1 VTFATCCASYKQSTL
16 NDWSSKIWDALKFEV
31 WNGEEEDSIKG
42 SLQILHNLSESLS
55 KSPFPLEW
63 DLNEDYL
70 SYFAIPAITECSTRL
85 HDSRKQYLIPSGRIL
100 QAIASASPYSFYLV
114 IKKVLPALLL
124 IWQDSK
130 LGSEKKSL
138 LTVLNNI
145 LEARVDQILADD
157 FVPGML
163 KEEEMPIAMQ
173 EYLSESMKKMGEAFG
188 RFRDGL
194 VEVYSAAVS
203 DMKKTSEL
211 QDDSF
216 ALPAIHG
223 LALLFKIPGY
233 LSDAE
238 MGMVVEQLNRIALDL
253 RDKKEIHAEALSA
266 LHQISVEAE
275 GVFKITLSNYIL
287 ELPQKLSPINSES
300 YPEELESVIS
310 KLQDLIELSCKVPP
324 KLRRIDEKITTK
336 MWHDHF
342 DQLQTKLGEKLQSI
356 IQHGDQQDYVNAILA
371 AICTSVERF
380 DETAQLKIDLDP
392 TLLGTYNT
400 IVLGIIAKF
409 AEQKSGPVSN
419 NLRYT
424 AIKTLPNG
432 KLFDDTFVQFAGR
445 TAMYALRSKLSAGQ
459 HHFIA
464 DWNRRFAGEPNC
476 VWDLFTQGD
485 GNVGRA
491 KQWDLT
497 AGPPEKSLANALS
510 MFLVAGLRPE
520 VCFSFNLRC
529 SCPDF
534 G

>member
-1 VTFATCCASYKQSTL
+1 VTFATCCASYKQSIL

-31 WNGEEEDSIKG
+31 WNGEEEESIKG

-63 DLNEDYL
+63 DLNEDHL
-70 SYFAIPAITECSTRL
+70 SYFAIPAINECSTRL

-145 LEARVDQILADD
+145 LQARVDQILADD

-163 KEEEMPIAMQ
+163 REEEMPTEMQ
-173 EYLSESMKKMGEAFG
+173 EYAFESMKKMSEAFG

-194 VEVYSAAVS
+194 VEIYSAAVS
-203 DMKKTSEL
+203 DMKKASEL

-216 ALPAIHG
+216 ALPAVQG

-238 MGMVVEQLNRIALDL
+238 MGMVVEQLNQIALDL
-253 RDKKEIHAEALSA
+253 RDKTEIHAEALSA

-287 ELPQKLSPINSES
+287 ELPEKLPPINSES
-300 YPEELESVIS
+300 YAEDLESVIF
-310 KLQDLIELSCKVPP
+310 KLQGLIELSCTAPP

-342 DQLQTKLGEKLQSI
+342 HQLQSKLSDKLQSI
-356 IQHGDQQDYVNAILA
+356 LQHGDQQDYANAILA

-392 TLLGTYNT
+392 TLLGTYNS
-400 IVLGIIAKF
+400 IVLDITIKLV
-409 AEQKSGPVSN
+409 EMKSAPESN
-419 NLRYT
+419 KGRYA

-432 KLFDDTFVQFAGR
+432 KLFDDTFVQFASR
-445 TAMYALRSKLSAGQ
+445 TVMYALRSKLSAGQ
-459 HHFIA
+459 HNFIA
-464 DWNRRFAGEPNC
+464 EWNRRFAGEP
-476 VWDLFTQGD
+476 DLFTHGD
-485 GNVGRA
+485 RNVGRA
-491 KQWDLT
+491 ERWDLT
-497 AGPPEKSLANALS
+497 AGPPEKCLANVLTMS
-510 MFLVAGLRPE
+510 LVAGLRPE
-520 VCFSFNLRC
+520 VCFSFAFALQL
-529 SCPDF
+529 S
-534 G
+534 

>member
-1 VTFATCCASYKQSTL
+1 VTFAACCASYKQSTL

-42 SLQILHNLSESLS
+42 SLQILHNLAESLS

-70 SYFAIPAITECSTRL
+70 SYFAIPAINECSTRL
-85 HDSRKQYLIPSGRIL
+85 HDSRKQYLIPSGRML

-145 LEARVDQILADD
+145 LQARVDQILADD

-163 KEEEMPIAMQ
+163 KEEEMPMAMQ

-203 DMKKTSEL
+203 DMKKASEL

-238 MGMVVEQLNRIALDL
+238 MGMVVEQLNRIALEL
-253 RDKKEIHAEALSA
+253 RDKKEIHAEALFA

-287 ELPQKLSPINSES
+287 ELPEKISPISSES
-300 YPEELESVIS
+300 YPEELESVIF
-310 KLQDLIELSCKVPP
+310 KLQDLIELSYTAPP
-324 KLRRIDEKITTK
+324 KIRRIDEKITTK
-336 MWHDHF
+336 LWHDHF
-342 DQLQTKLGEKLQSI
+342 LELQSKLSDKLQSVL
-356 IQHGDQQDYVNAILA
+356 QHEGQQDYAHAILA

-400 IVLGIIAKF
+400 IVLDIIVKL
-409 AEQKSGPVSN
+409 AEQKRGLVSN
-419 NLRYT
+419 NRRYT

-432 KLFDDTFVQFAGR
+432 KPFDDKFVQFAGR

-459 HHFIA
+459 HSFIA

-476 VWDLFTQGD
+476 VWDLFTHGD

-491 KQWDLT
+491 EQWDLT
-497 AGPPEKSLANALS
+497 AGPPEKCLANVLS

-520 VCFSFNLRC
+520 VCFSF
-529 SCPDF
+529 DF
-534 G
+534 VLQLS